1 MPKSNKAA
9 SDIQISEED
18 FSKLLWCLNLLQAK
32 AANLPEPFF
41 PSCSWNSYQDYLST
55 AAGRLLAP
63 TLTREAICRHTLK
76 CCLLFFF
83 FLWLNCL
90 VGQQV
95 SKWELVHFLSISTV
109 SSEQKMFILMTALLL
124 DELLVTSSP
133 EYCSSPTALCAPIL
147 LKTCAV
153 TKGQSVVILLV

>member
-83 FLWLNCL
+83 FPLAELL
-90 VGQQV
+90 GRTTSFQVGTNSFPQHQHCV
-95 SKWELVHFLSISTV
+95 IRTEDVHFNDCPTTWWTV
-109 SSEQKMFILMTALLL
+109 SNIISWIVQFSNCIM
-124 DELLVTSSP
+124 
-133 EYCSSPTALCAPIL
+133 CSNTTQNMCSH
-147 LKTCAV
+147 
-153 TKGQSVVILLV
+153 